1 MKKIKSFYPFG
12 KKSNYNMQTKE
23 IDVDEINK
31 IQNEKE
37 KNISNTNKNE
47 HALLARRNMNNST
60 NLVGIN
66 KINNHNQVL
75 EFYKR
80 RNDGNE
86 KIENNRIGLSNKIDR
101 TRLGRKVDKNNSDNR
116 VNINNWSVLNNKN
129 DKKEIYNMN
138 NDLTN
143 FKLRNE
149 NKYIENKT
157 VKEHKLIK
165 GKQYI
170 YKKLIVFDYDD
181 TILPTSWITVK
192 MRLSLYD
199 MIPKAIRQLFNK
211 LSIVVINTLRLCLTQ
226 GKLVI
231 VTNASLE
238 WLINSAKHYIPLVWS
253 FIVHN
258 NIRIVSAR
266 DTLFNTFVDPK
277 DWKKVIFHQI
287 INELLSPYLYNTS
300 FICFI
305 YSVGDGNDERN
316 ACFFISQLN
325 QYSSCVFKSLK
336 FLPEP
341 TCQKLIAEHELFS
354 YFINGPN
361 NPSNVWNCNSS
372 ERPIFPINFKDRNAI
387 KNL

>member
-1 MKKIKSFYPFG
+1 
-12 KKSNYNMQTKE
+12 
-23 IDVDEINK
+23 
-31 IQNEKE
+31 
-37 KNISNTNKNE
+37 
-47 HALLARRNMNNST
+47 
-60 NLVGIN
+60 
-66 KINNHNQVL
+66 
-75 EFYKR
+75 
-80 RNDGNE
+80 
-86 KIENNRIGLSNKIDR
+86 
-101 TRLGRKVDKNNSDNR
+101 
-116 VNINNWSVLNNKN
+116 
-129 DKKEIYNMN
+129 MN
-138 NDLTN
+138 NDTIN
-143 FKLRNE
+143 YKLRND
-149 NKYIENKT
+149 NKYIENKNM
-157 VKEHKLIK
+157 KENKLIK
-165 GKQYI
+165 NKQYI

-192 MRLSLYD
+192 MKLGLFD
-199 MIPKAIRQLFNK
+199 MIPKHIRQLFNK
-211 LSIVVINTLRLCLTQ
+211 LSNVVINTLSLCLTQ

-238 WLINSAKHYIPLVWS
+238 WLINSAKNYIPLVWS

-266 DTLFNTFVDPK
+266 DTLVNTFVDPK

-325 QYSSCVFKSLK
+325 QYSSCIFKSLK

-354 YFINGPN
+354 YFMNGTN
-361 NPSNVWNCNSS
+361 NSPKMWNYNVPES
-372 ERPIFPINFKDRNAI
+372 PPFPINFKDRNSV